1 MSRALAPAPPA
12 RPASARQEKHATPP
26 SPAPPATVDRA
37 PAAAPARAPAA
48 AQPPPPADAPAYF
61 QRRLGTGASLP
72 RRSEL
77 ESLVG
82 ADLGHLDVALGVPA
96 PGGRPDALAATR
108 GSRLEFADT
117 RPSRRLLAHET
128 IHALQARRGASGAVD
143 GRAQLEAEAH
153 GLAARA
159 QLGQPIR
166 PLGRAPQTWL
176 YDAPPPDATALRA
189 ALHPEGDNGVS
200 TTRVL
205 AILRANAAPAD
216 MAQLRA
222 SYGPDFFRDLD
233 RCFGDTSW
241 GEARGYLGNQL
252 TLAEN
257 LQTRT
262 GILVRDQAGILDT
275 LRRWPDDDVLRM
287 IEEANGTPAA
297 AAPAPLST
305 PASPPAPRP
314 ASATWADVQ
323 RALND
328 ALAAE
333 DAFRATQL
341 LLDKAERARATRPAP
356 PPGTAAARP
365 DAVSAQR
372 VAVAYSRIAAAE
384 SADRPGDA
392 FLAIAD
398 LNGPQRAA
406 LAPRLAG
413 GSWPNMGADMA
424 QLRAIAADSD
434 DARALERAMR
444 EAGNRTSD
452 VSPAMLENAATRASE
467 LINRAR
473 ERLAALPP
481 ASSEERTRREAELA
495 ALQARFHERTL
506 VQAMYFASHETGAAT
521 LEALGVPPERSAEF
535 LINQVSTFDE
545 LITFIRRVPVRA
557 RLELTHSPWYQAKLT
572 QILGI
577 NPSPAREALLLAA
590 LYEGHPD
597 LAGSAFLISQQA
609 LLDANDIES
618 AWRAG
623 NQSRVWIALSRMAE
637 PRRAALAQLV
647 EHPPAP
653 PADAHPRPPTPPL
666 VELLRSLERGTMR
679 ERLDASRLRR
689 GLAGEAEALM
699 RGDAVELVVR
709 GGRITQ
715 RIEDPRAFIE
725 LVMRTPAAQAEL
737 RRGMVIRR
745 QLQANPN
752 QSVSET
758 ERALAERYDAAVVAA
773 EQIGER
779 DHDLRL
785 AFETVAFGE
794 PDLSGA
800 TGQDPAVEADFMH
813 YRLEERLAA
822 IRTTGSRA
830 TTDTLSWAGPNVD
843 ENAARFRVYFDQVRL
858 RGIGRAELAQLA
870 DLYYRTMAALDAF
883 APANRAFASTAAQL
897 VAAVAATVVVSAASG
912 GSMGPAAV
920 VALAAFAGG
929 ATAGLTGAVIRGR
942 STDAE
947 ILTDV
952 STGAV
957 EGAVSVVGS
966 ALAARA
972 VHGATA
978 GHAAGEAARL
988 AGGTAVRRAT
998 GGAGAAIAESI
1009 IDGAIGGAAGEL
1021 FQTAVDEATWDRGV
1035 AAAIAALMA
1044 ALTRGAAFGA
1054 VGGLVGGALFQGA
1067 SAAWQRITRL
1077 HGQDAVREVIGAFDS
1092 IALGHAHTM
1101 EGWSEAQL
1109 EGLFHARR
1117 LALAG
1122 EDESAAALLRQ
1133 FDVVPEGR
1141 AGDLIAAFR
1150 ARRELVVRTAAEMG
1164 VPVDD
1169 PGIAQR
1175 LGLDNVMVGGGLAPG
1190 TAEVRY
1196 AMGLDGVQR
1205 LELWVG
1211 PGTRLGDVSIHQE
1224 TVQALRR
1231 WGDETGNLRGMLERV
1246 RAWARGGTLSNEEEV
1261 ILELQKH
1268 ARMIEAREHA
1278 MSGLAPG
1285 SDTANRLR
1293 QEIANLQTAADAIQ
1307 ARLTGWGVPEGVIAG
1322 EGGRG
1327 GRVEPEVSF
1336 RGSTRVS
1343 SEPPFDYRVRRF
1355 NDISELPRNLDGTI
1369 APLPEGVVYTFPD
1382 GTRVWRENGF
1392 TRHDTVVR
1400 RGVGRR
1406 ETELEFL
1413 SAGEHGRPE
1422 VAGMERAHTLGQG
1435 TGFESPFGI
1444 LMAPAE
1450 VNQIIQ
1456 NNGIEELLR
1465 GFRDAARGGERFHLS
1480 TLTQAHW
1487 GTSRLAEVR
1496 YRVSVSRGGG
1506 SPEFLFEYR
1515 ITVGRNA
1522 PFAVEHGL
1530 ANITESPDLSNYFD
1544 LVDVPARLRTRF
1556 AMRAGGGTA
1565 PIVHAENWASV
1576 EPLIDTPVATAVLP
1590 PGYTRVRSSDGGWI
1604 IRRRDPNDLRFQRLT
1619 VRPGPGGEPVIA
1631 VWRPFE

>member
-12 RPASARQEKHATPP
+12 H
-26 SPAPPATVDRA
+26 
-37 PAAAPARAPAA
+37 AAAPRKETTATPAGP
-48 AQPPPPADAPAYF
+48 AQPVATGGASLAADHGPALAFAPPPLASPGYF
-61 QRRLGTGASLP
+61 QRRLGSGASTGRALP
-72 RRSEL
+72 HRAEL
-77 ESLVG
+77 ENVFA
-82 ADLGHLDVALGVPA
+82 ADLGDLDVALGVPA

-108 GSRLEFADT
+108 GTRLEFADT

-128 IHALQARRGASGAVD
+128 VHALQARHGANGPAD

-159 QLGQPIR
+159 QFGQIVR
-166 PLGRAPQTWL
+166 PRGRASRDWL
-176 YDAPPPDATALRA
+176 YDAPPPAATALRE
-189 ALHPEGDNGVS
+189 ALHPRGDNGLS
-200 TTRVL
+200 TPRVL

-216 MAQLRA
+216 MALLRA
-222 SYGPDFFRDLD
+222 SYGPDFFHDLD
-233 RCFGDTSW
+233 HCFGDTTW
-241 GEARGYLGNQL
+241 GEARGYLGTQL

-262 GILVRDQAGILDT
+262 GTFVRDQAGILDT

-287 IEEANGTPAA
+287 IEEASGTPPAA
-297 AAPAPLST
+297 TTAPLAT

-314 ASATWADVQ
+314 AAANWAEVQ
-323 RALND
+323 QALGN

-333 DAFRATQL
+333 DAYRATQL
-341 LLDKAERARATRPAP
+341 LLEKAERARASRPAP
-356 PPGTAAARP
+356 PPGSAARP
-365 DAVSAQR
+365 DAVSLQR
-372 VAVAYSRIAAAE
+372 VALAYSRIAAAE
-384 SADRPGDA
+384 SADRPRDA

-398 LNGPQRAA
+398 LNAAQRAA

-413 GSWPNMGADMA
+413 GSWPNLGASMDP
-424 QLRAIAADSD
+424 LRAIAADSD
-434 DARALERAMR
+434 DAHALERAMR
-444 EAGNRTSD
+444 EAGNRSGSI
-452 VSPAMLENAATRASE
+452 SPAMLENAAARAGE
-467 LINRAR
+467 LIARAR
-473 ERLAALPP
+473 DSLAALP
-481 ASSEERTRREAELA
+481 AVSSEERNRREAELA
-495 ALQARFHERTL
+495 ALQARFHERSL

-521 LEALGVPPERSAEF
+521 LEALGVPPARSAEF

-545 LITFIRRVPVRA
+545 LLIFIRRVPVRG
-557 RLELTHSPWYQAKLT
+557 RLELTHSPWYQAKRT

-577 NPSPAREALLLAA
+577 NPSPAHEALLLAA

-597 LAGSAFLISQQA
+597 LAGSDFLIGQQA
-609 LLDANDIES
+609 LLDANDIEG

-637 PRRAALAQLV
+637 PRRTALARLV
-647 EHPPAP
+647 EHPPTP
-653 PADAHPRPPTPPL
+653 PADAHPRPPPPPL

-679 ERLDASRLRR
+679 ERLDASRLHR
-689 GLAGEAEALM
+689 GLAGEADALM
-699 RGDAVELVVR
+699 RDDAVRLVTR
-709 GGRITQ
+709 GGRISV

-725 LVMRTPAAQAEL
+725 LVIRTPAAQAEL

-745 QLQANPN
+745 QLQANPS
-752 QSVSET
+752 QPVSEA
-758 ERALAERYDAAVVAA
+758 ERALAERYDAAVLAA
-773 EQIGER
+773 EQIGEQ

-800 TGQDPAVEADFMH
+800 TGQAPAVEADFMH

-822 IRTTGSRA
+822 VRTTGSRA

-843 ENAARFRVYFDQVRL
+843 EAASRFRVYFDRVRL
-858 RGIGRAELAQLA
+858 RGIGRPELAQLA
-870 DLYYRTMAALDAF
+870 DLYYRAMAALDTF

-920 VALAAFAGG
+920 AALAAFVGG

-1021 FQTAVDEATWDRGV
+1021 FQTATDEATWDRGV

-1044 ALTRGAAFGA
+1044 ALTRGVAFGA
-1054 VGGLVGGALFQGA
+1054 AGGLVGGALFQGA
-1067 SAAWQRITRL
+1067 SAAWQRITRV
-1077 HGQDAVREVIGAFDS
+1077 HGESAVREVLGAFDAL
-1092 IALGHAHTM
+1092 ALGHSHGM
-1101 EGWSEAQL
+1101 ENWTEAQL

-1122 EDESAAALLRQ
+1122 DDESAAALLRQ
-1133 FDVVPEGR
+1133 LDVVPEGR
-1141 AGDLIAAFR
+1141 THDLIAALR
-1150 ARRELVVRTAAEMG
+1150 ARRELVVRAAAEMG
-1164 VPVDD
+1164 VAVDD

-1175 LGLDNVMVGGGLAPG
+1175 LGLEGVMVGGGLAPG
-1190 TAEVRY
+1190 TAEIRY
-1196 AMGLDGVQR
+1196 AVGLDGVQR

-1224 TVQALRR
+1224 TANALRR
-1231 WGDETGNLRGMLERV
+1231 WGDETGNVRGMLERV

-1268 ARMIEAREHA
+1268 ARMIEARERA
-1278 MSGLAPG
+1278 LSGLAPG
-1285 SDTANRLR
+1285 SDTAHRLQ
-1293 QEIANLQTAADAIQ
+1293 QEITNLQTAADAIQ
-1307 ARLTGWGVPEGVIAG
+1307 ARLTGFGVPEGVIAG
-1322 EGGRG
+1322 SGGRG
-1327 GRVEPEVSF
+1327 EPELSF
-1336 RGSTRVS
+1336 RRPTRVS
-1343 SEPPFDYRVRRF
+1343 SDPPFDYRVRRF

-1392 TRHDTVVR
+1392 VRHDTVIR

-1406 ETELEFL
+1406 DTELEFL

-1444 LMAPAE
+1444 LLAPAE

-1456 NNGIEELLR
+1456 NNGLEELMR

-1480 TLTQAHW
+1480 TLTQAHS

-1496 YRVSVSRGGG
+1496 YRVAVSRNGG

-1515 ITVGRNA
+1515 ITVGRDA

-1530 ANITESPDLSNYFD
+1530 ANITESPELSNYFD

-1556 AMRAGGGTA
+1556 AMRARGGTA
-1565 PIVHAENWASV
+1565 PIVHAENWASI

-1590 PGYTRVRSSDGGWI
+1590 PGYIRARGADGSWI

-1619 VRPGPGGEPVIA
+1619 VRRGTGGEPVIA
-1631 VWRPFE
+1631 VWQPFE

>member
-1 MSRALAPAPPA
+1 MSRAIAPAPPA
-12 RPASARQEKHATPP
+12 RPASARQEKRATPP
-26 SPAPPATVDRA
+26 SPAPPAAVDRA

-48 AQPPPPADAPAYF
+48 AQPPPPTASPAYF
-61 QRRLGTGASLP
+61 LRRLGAGAPLP

-77 ESLVG
+77 ERLVG
-82 ADLGHLDVALGVPA
+82 ADLGDLDVALGVPA

-128 IHALQARRGASGAVD
+128 IHALQARRGVGAAVD

-159 QLGQPIR
+159 QSGQPIR
-166 PLGRAPQTWL
+166 PRGRAPYTWL

-189 ALHPEGDNGVS
+189 ALHPRGDNSVS

-233 RCFGDTSW
+233 SCFGDTNW
-241 GEARGYLGNQL
+241 GEARGYLGTQL
-252 TLAEN
+252 SLAEN
-257 LQTRT
+257 LRTRT

-287 IEEANGTPAA
+287 IEEANGTAPAA
-297 AAPAPLST
+297 TPVPLAT

-314 ASATWADVQ
+314 PAAAWADVQ
-323 RALND
+323 QALGD

-333 DAFRATQL
+333 DAYRATQL
-341 LLDKAERARATRPAP
+341 LLEKAERARAARPAP
-356 PPGTAAARP
+356 PPGTAAVGP
-365 DAVSAQR
+365 DAVSRQR
-372 VAVAYSRIAAAE
+372 VALAYSRIAAAE
-384 SADRPGDA
+384 SAGRPRDA

-444 EAGNRTSD
+444 EAGNRTGD
-452 VSPAMLENAATRASE
+452 ISPAMLENAATRAGE
-467 LINRAR
+467 LISRAR
-473 ERLAALPP
+473 ERLAALP
-481 ASSEERTRREAELA
+481 ATSSDERNRREAELA

-521 LEALGVPPERSAEF
+521 LEALGVPPARSAEF

-545 LITFIRRVPVRA
+545 LLTFIRRVPVRG
-557 RLELTHSPWYQAKLT
+557 RLDLTHSPWYQAKLT

-653 PADAHPRPPTPPL
+653 PPDAHPRPPPPPL

-679 ERLDASRLRR
+679 ERLDASRLHR
-689 GLAGEAEALM
+689 GLAGEAETLM

-709 GGRITQ
+709 GGRITE

-725 LVMRTPAAQAEL
+725 LVVRTPAAQAEL

-752 QSVSET
+752 QSVSEA
-758 ERALAERYDAAVVAA
+758 ERALAERYDAAVLAA

-813 YRLEERLAA
+813 YRLEERIAA
-822 IRTTGSRA
+822 IRTAGSRA

-912 GSMGPAAV
+912 GSLGPAAV

-998 GGAGAAIAESI
+998 GGAGVAIAESI

-1044 ALTRGAAFGA
+1044 ALTRGVAFGA
-1054 VGGLVGGALFQGA
+1054 AGGLVGGALFHGA
-1067 SAAWQRITRL
+1067 SAAWTRITRV
-1077 HGQDAVREVIGAFDS
+1077 HGESAVREVIGAFDA

-1133 FDVVPEGR
+1133 LDVVPEGR

-1150 ARRELVVRTAAEMG
+1150 TRRELVVRTAAEMG

-1285 SDTANRLR
+1285 GDTAHRLQ

-1322 EGGRG
+1322 RG
-1327 GRVEPEVSF
+1327 GRSGTVEPEPSF
-1336 RGSTRVS
+1336 RGPTRVS

-1355 NDISELPRNLDGTI
+1355 NDISELPRNLDGTV

-1406 ETELEFL
+1406 DTELEFL

-1444 LMAPAE
+1444 LLAPAE

-1456 NNGIEELLR
+1456 NDGVEELLR
-1465 GFRDAARGGERFHLS
+1465 GLRDAARGGERFHLS

-1496 YRVSVSRGGG
+1496 YRVAVSRGGG

-1515 ITVGRNA
+1515 ITVGRDA

-1530 ANITESPDLSNYFD
+1530 AHITESPDLSNYLD
-1544 LVDVPARLRTRF
+1544 LVDVPSRLRTRF
-1556 AMRAGGGTA
+1556 AMRARGGTA

-1590 PGYTRVRSSDGGWI
+1590 PGYTRVRGSDGGWI

>member
-1 MSRALAPAPPA
+1 MSRALTTAPPPRPTPARQEARSAPAPAGAPVA
-12 RPASARQEKHATPP
+12 AERSAGTPTRTP
-26 SPAPPATVDRA
+26 VVA
-37 PAAAPARAPAA
+37 
-48 AQPPPPADAPAYF
+48 PPPPTTPGYF
-61 QRRLGTGASLP
+61 QRRLGSGNALP
-72 RRSEL
+72 QRSAL
-77 ESLVG
+77 EGLLG
-82 ADLGHLDVALGVPA
+82 EDLGNLDVALGVSA

-108 GSRLEFADT
+108 GSRLEFAET

-128 IHALQARRGASGAVD
+128 IHALQARRGAGGAVD
-143 GRAQLEAEAH
+143 GRTHLEAEAH
-153 GLAARA
+153 ALAALA
-159 QLGQPIR
+159 QSGQAVR
-166 PLGRAPQTWL
+166 PRGRAPLTWL

-189 ALHPEGDNGVS
+189 ALHPEGDDGLS
-200 TTRVL
+200 ITRVL

-233 RCFGDTSW
+233 RCFGDTTW
-241 GEARGYLGNQL
+241 GEARGYLGTQL

-262 GILVRDQAGILDT
+262 GRFVRDQAGILDT

-287 IEEANGTPAA
+287 IEEANGTPPA
-297 AAPAPLST
+297 AAPVTLAT
-305 PASPPAPRP
+305 PPAPRP
-314 ASATWADVQ
+314 PAANWADVQ
-323 RALND
+323 RALSD
-328 ALAAE
+328 ALSAE
-333 DAFRATQL
+333 DAYRATQL
-341 LLDKAERARATRPAP
+341 LLDKAERARAARPAP
-356 PPGTAAARP
+356 PAGTAPAGS
-365 DAVSAQR
+365 DAVSRQR
-372 VAVAYSRIAAAE
+372 VAIAYSRIAAAE
-384 SADRPGDA
+384 SDSRPRDA

-398 LNGPQRAA
+398 LNAAQRAA

-413 GSWPNMGADMA
+413 GSWPNLGASIA
-424 QLRAIAADSD
+424 QLRSIAADSD

-444 EAGNRTSD
+444 EAGNGTGD
-452 VSPAMLENAATRASE
+452 ISPAMLENAAARAGE
-467 LINRAR
+467 LISRAR
-473 ERLAALPP
+473 EHLAALP
-481 ASSEERTRREAELA
+481 ATSSEERNRREAELA
-495 ALQARFHERTL
+495 ALRARFHERTL
-506 VQAMYFASHETGAAT
+506 VQAMYFASHETAAAT

-545 LITFIRRVPVRA
+545 LLTFIRRVPVRA
-557 RLELTHSPWYQAKLT
+557 RLDLTHSPWYQAKRT

-597 LAGSAFLISQQA
+597 LAGSEFLIGQQA

-653 PADAHPRPPTPPL
+653 PADAHPRPPPPPL
-666 VELLRSLERGTMR
+666 VELLRSLEGGTMR

-699 RGDAVELVVR
+699 RDDAVSLVVR
-709 GGRITQ
+709 GGRITE
-715 RIEDPRAFIE
+715 RIDDPRAFIE
-725 LVMRTPAAQAEL
+725 VVIRTPAAQAEL

-752 QSVSET
+752 QSVSEA
-758 ERALAERYDAAVVAA
+758 ERALAERYDAAVLAA
-773 EQIGER
+773 EQIGEH

-800 TGQDPAVEADFMH
+800 SGQDPAVEADFMH

-897 VAAVAATVVVSAASG
+897 VAAVAATVVVSATSG
-912 GSMGPAAV
+912 GTLGPAAV
-920 VALAAFAGG
+920 AALAAFVGG

-998 GGAGAAIAESI
+998 GGAGVAIAESI

-1054 VGGLVGGALFQGA
+1054 AGGLVGGALFQGA

-1077 HGQDAVREVIGAFDS
+1077 HGQDAVREVIGAFDAV
-1092 IALGHAHTM
+1092 ALRHTHTM

-1133 FDVVPEGR
+1133 LDVVPEGR
-1141 AGDLIAAFR
+1141 ANDLIAAFR
-1150 ARRELVVRTAAEMG
+1150 ARRELVIRTAAEMG
-1164 VPVDD
+1164 MAVDD

-1211 PGTRLGDVSIHQE
+1211 PGTRLGDVTIHQE

-1285 SDTANRLR
+1285 SDTAHRLR
-1293 QEIANLQTAADAIQ
+1293 QEITNLQTAADAIQ
-1307 ARLTGWGVPEGVIAG
+1307 ARLSGWGVPEGVIAG
-1322 EGGRG
+1322 RG
-1327 GRVEPEVSF
+1327 GLGEPEPSL
-1336 RGSTRVS
+1336 RGPTRVS

-1406 ETELEFL
+1406 DTELEFL

-1444 LMAPAE
+1444 LLAPAE

-1456 NNGIEELLR
+1456 NDGIEELLR
-1465 GFRDAARGGERFHLS
+1465 GLRDAARGGERVHLS
-1480 TLTQAHW
+1480 TLTRAHW
-1487 GTSRLAEVR
+1487 GTSRLAEMR
-1496 YRVSVSRGGG
+1496 YRVSVSRGSG

-1515 ITVGRNA
+1515 ITVGRDA
-1522 PFAVEHGL
+1522 PFRVEHGL
-1530 ANITESPDLSNYFD
+1530 ANITESPDLSNYLD
-1544 LVDVPARLRTRF
+1544 LVDVPSRLRARF

-1565 PIVHAENWASV
+1565 PIVHAENWASI

-1590 PGYTRVRSSDGGWI
+1590 PGYTRVRGSDGGWV